1 MKSELLR
8 TLALVGCVGFAMT
21 AASATHAQ
29 QKPEYVENTFTCDWN
44 EAHQCGS
51 PGKSPYTFNFMLFNK
66 QGYIVDMVW
75 LLARY
80 SAASSPYRTD
90 DFMKI
95 GLSKKDLLNKDGIIF
110 SFNAEKLAS
119 ALDQPVSVLKKGV
132 EVKMELES
140 VGSGGGRR
148 ASCKI
153 VDLKYSDSQST
164 WAWSLEGS
172 STWTQAAAGKF
183 AFFNSGGQVNS
194 VECRFDKL
202 EGSSVS

>member
-1 MKSELLR
+1 
-8 TLALVGCVGFAMT
+8 MT
-21 AASATHAQ
+21 VASAANAQ
-29 QKPEYVENTFTCDWN
+29 QKPEYVENKFTCDWN
-44 EAHQCGS
+44 EAHQCGE
-51 PGKSPYTFNFMLFNK
+51 PGKAPYTFNFMLFNT
-66 QGYIVDMVW
+66 QGYLVDKVW

-90 DFMKI
+90 DFTKV
-95 GLSKKDLLNKDGIIF
+95 GVSDKNLLNKDGIIF

-153 VDLKYSDSQST
+153 VDLKYIDSQNT
-164 WAWSLEGS
+164 WAWSLDGS
-172 STWTQAAAGKF
+172 STWTEAAAGKY
-183 AFFNSGGQVNS
+183 AFFNSGGEVNS
-194 VECRFDKL
+194 VKCHFDNL
-202 EGSSVS
+202 EGQTVSP